1 MFLNDSIILDILN
14 PIYIYC
20 FGIAGIV
27 FYLLLIIL
35 AIVFI
40 KKDVDL
46 NYVFG
51 YRTPFALSSVKKWK
65 WANNIF
71 MKCVLISEPLFLIIH
86 IIIFTLSAVYSWFF
100 LWTIL
105 TMVIGLIYFIP
116 VVLYIEIYGRIKFKN
131 DVEKP
136 IEPLIENEQSK
147 KQDIEIFGNKSIIAN
162 LKRLKVAVVAVVRV
176 CNVSKA

>member
-1 MFLNDSIILDILN
+1 MFLVDSIDLDVLN

-20 FGIAGIV
+20 FGIAEIV
-27 FYLLLIIL
+27 IYLLLIIL

-71 MKCVLISEPLFLIIH
+71 MKCLIIGEPIFLIIH
-86 IIIFTLSAVYSWFF
+86 IVIFTLSAVFSWFF

-116 VVLYIEIYGRIKFKN
+116 IVLYIEIYGRRIKFKN
-131 DVEKP
+131 DVDKP

-147 KQDIEIFGNKSIIAN
+147 KQDIDDYWK
-162 LKRLKVAVVAVVRV
+162 
-176 CNVSKA
+176 